1 MPRNTILLRGQAR
14 EEEVTTTAAI
24 TPGMLVDM
32 GTGAA
37 HAVDGGQA
45 LPVFAKE
52 QHENQGA
59 GIDDDIA
66 SGDEAIVLFP
76 DHLAKIN
83 AFTSDTIAA
92 GEPVTSD
99 GSGGVRLADSGDY
112 VIGEAAAAS
121 DLSGTNGRVEIW
133 VAAQGVSA

>member
-1 MPRNTILLRGQAR
+1 MARNTILLRGQAR
-14 EEEVTTTAAI
+14 EEQVTTTGVI

-32 GTGAA
+32 ATGAA
-37 HAVDGGQA
+37 HAVDGGQV

-92 GEPVTSD
+92 GENVASD
-99 GSGGVRLADSGDY
+99 GAGGVRLASSGDF

-133 VAAQGVSA
+133 VASLGAV